1 MQNAQW
7 IPEQRDELVQSHL
20 DRVSRSFAYGIARLD
35 QGLRF
40 SVGLSYL
47 ICRLLDTVEDANWSN
62 PSDQERAFAKFDS
75 FMNRLPQ
82 SREVEEWEKSFP
94 QSIPET
100 EKELLRDAHSVF
112 IEFHSLPLEER
123 QAILNPVLSM
133 SAGMRH
139 FMLRKAKTGILKL
152 QSLGEVNRY
161 CFFVAGVVGETL
173 TRLLQARSKLENN
186 GLLGNVKAVSLKDAI
201 RFGLFLQ
208 KVNVLK
214 DQREDEKSGRFLVPF
229 RDSVFASAKLDAE
242 RAFAYL
248 RSIPVGFKE
257 YRLFCGWA
265 LFLGLASLPAIQ
277 AGWNKEAPAKISRV
291 EALMLAQKVEWS
303 ISDPAKLDHLFQR
316 LLSEAFSGSS
326 LQIDRDNSAA
336 DELECVLSLYRGEVD
351 PQTLV
356 EIFGS

>member
-7 IPEQRDELVQSHL
+7 MPQQRDELVQSHL

-62 PSDQERAFAKFDS
+62 AMDQERAFGKFDS
-75 FMNRLPQ
+75 FMNRLPEP
-82 SREVEEWEKSFP
+82 REVEEWEKTFP

-112 IEFHSLPLEER
+112 SEFHSLSLSER

-139 FMLRKAKTGILKL
+139 FMSRKAKTGILKL

-173 TRLLQARSKLENN
+173 TRLLEARSKIEN
-186 GLLGNVKAVSLKDAI
+186 VSLKDAI

-214 DQREDEKSGRFLVPF
+214 DQKEDEKNGRFLVPF

-248 RSIPVGFKE
+248 RSIPLAFKE

-277 AGWNKEAPAKISRV
+277 VGWDKEAPAKISRV
-291 EALMLAQKVEWS
+291 EALLLAQKVERS
-303 ISDPAKLDHLFQR
+303 ISSPAKLEVLFDR
-316 LLSEAFSGSS
+316 LLNEAFSGEH
-326 LQIDRDNSAA
+326 LQQVEESDAA
-336 DELECVLSLYRGEVD
+336 DTLESVLALYRGNVD
-351 PQTLV
+351 RQTLV